1 MNISRADPTFLLQC
15 LDDPDDQVRSGALMV
30 FHDLERRV
38 PQAIPK
44 LQALAEKDPDP
55 DVRSRAADILKLE
68 LQ

>member
-1 MNISRADPTFLLQC
+1 
-15 LDDPDDQVRSGALMV
+15 MV